1 MNRYPAW
8 KYVIIALALVV
19 SIIYTAPNFFG
30 EVPAVQVSGA
40 RSTVKVDAEL
50 EKTLKGALDAAK
62 VPTLG
67 SELTETGLRFRFP
80 DTDNQIRGRDAIQ
93 AKTGPGYVVALNLV
107 PNSPDWLQ
115 ALGAKPMY
123 LGLDLRGGVHFLLQV
138 DMRAAANKAVERYLN
153 DARGLLREKKI
164 YYSGLARD
172 GDRIVIRF
180 REPEQRAAA
189 FKQLTTE
196 MADLNVREQEVGGE
210 TAIVA
215 QIRPEIVKRDQEL
228 ALQQNIQTLRNRVNE
243 LGVAEPIV
251 QQQGLDRIVV
261 QLAGVQD
268 PGRAKEIL
276 GRTATLEVRL
286 VSEEHAQGPG
296 QEAFFQYRD
305 APAPFGTDKFLDVD
319 GRPVIVRKQ
328 LVITGDRIKDAQP
341 GFDQQRGGAVVHMSL
356 DDTGGRIMRQTTREN
371 VGKRMA
377 MMLVEKNSTT
387 VLTWPVIQEE
397 FGNRFQISGMPDATE
412 AKNLALLLR
421 AGALAAPMDII
432 EERTIG
438 PSLGAENI
446 TKGKLA
452 VIGGFI
458 AIALFMIVYYHLF
471 GVISVVALSA
481 NLLFLVG
488 LLSIMQATLTL
499 PGIAAIALTLGMA
512 IDANVLINERVRE
525 EVRSGMTPQMAI
537 QAGYERAFGTILD
550 SNITTLIAGLAL
562 LGFGSGPVRGFA
574 VVHCL
579 GILTSIF
586 SAVVV
591 SRGIVNLIY
600 GGRKKVPRL
609 SIGDTSW
616 HKNDGQ
622 GPGSNKKVAV

>member
-8 KYVIIALALVV
+8 KYILIGLALLA
-19 SIIYTAPNFFG
+19 SIIYTAPNLFG

-40 RSTVKVDAEL
+40 RATVKVDAAL
-50 EKTLKGALDAAK
+50 QKTLEEALKAAN
-62 VPTLG
+62 VPILG
-67 SELTETGLRFRFP
+67 SDLSETNVRFRFA
-80 DTDNQIRGRDAIQ
+80 DTDAQLKGRDVIQ
-93 AKTGPGYVVALNLV
+93 GKTGPGYVVALNLV
-107 PNSPDWLQ
+107 PNSPGWLQ

-138 DMRAAANKAVERYLN
+138 DMKAAANKAVERYLT
-153 DARGLLREKKI
+153 DARGLMRDRKI

-172 GDRIVIRF
+172 NDRIVIRF

-189 FKQLTTE
+189 LKAL
-196 MADLNVREQEVGGE
+196 ADQMPDLAVREQDVGGE

-215 QIRPEIVKRDQEL
+215 QIKPEVVKRDQEL

-251 QQQGLDRIVV
+251 QQQGADRIVV

-268 PGRAKEIL
+268 PGQAKEIL

-286 VSEEHAQGPG
+286 VSEEHAAGPG
-296 QEAFFQYRD
+296 QDAFFQYKD
-305 APAPFGTDKFLDVD
+305 APAPFGTDKFLDVE
-319 GRPVIVRKQ
+319 GRPVVVRKS

-341 GFDQQRGGAVVHMSL
+341 GFDQQQGGAVVHMSL

-371 VGKRMA
+371 VKKRMA
-377 MMLVEKNSTT
+377 MMLVERNQTV

-446 TKGKLA
+446 AKGYKA

-458 AIALFMIVYYHLF
+458 AIGLFMILYYHLF
-471 GVISVVALSA
+471 GVISVLALAA

-488 LLSIMQATLTL
+488 LLSLMQATLTL

-525 EVRSGMTPQMAI
+525 EVRAGMTPQMAI

-550 SNITTLIAGLAL
+550 SNVTTLIAGLAL
-562 LGFGSGPVRGFA
+562 LAFGSGPVRGFA

-600 GGRKKVPRL
+600 GGRKKIHHL

-616 HKNDGQ
+616 QKAHDGT
-622 GPGSNKKVAV
+622 PPKKAAV